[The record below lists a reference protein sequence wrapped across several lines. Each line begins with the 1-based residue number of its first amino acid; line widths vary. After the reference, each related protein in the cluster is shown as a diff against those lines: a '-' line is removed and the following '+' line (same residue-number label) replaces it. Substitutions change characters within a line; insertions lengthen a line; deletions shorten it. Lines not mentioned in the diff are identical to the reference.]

1 MVEIALIWWPPNGFD
16 PPIVLN
22 MDWNSAFGPKFMIKI
37 VAMTSIWW
45 PSNGFAQTHEIQLSP
60 KLILSLE
67 LLNMCYVLQQ
77 CGFRLCFYPCYRFQR
92 LALDALSNACT

>member
-1 MVEIALIWWPPNGFD
+1 MFRKYIKNNESMVEIALIWWPPNGFD

-60 KLILSLE
+60 KLILKFGIIK
-67 LLNMCYVLQQ
+67 YVL
-77 CGFRLCFYPCYRFQR
+77 CTTTMWVSTLF
-92 LALDALSNACT
+92 LSLL